1 MPGSGAGALV
11 DDGFGVPSGFAAGSL
26 GPAQAVPLGPATNVR
41 MVDDTTF
48 SGASARPTSDAQA
61 IEMDR
66 QRAARDGTAP

>member
-1 MPGSGAGALV
+1 M
-11 DDGFGVPSGFAAGSL
+11 DGCSL
-26 GPAQAVPLGPATNVR
+26 IDSCGAQAVPLGPATNVR

-66 QRAARDGTAP
+66 QRAELEADKLKLQMELQNK